1 MADTPG
7 KVLEG
12 LWDMITGLFG
22 LFGLI
27 DLLRKLRGLIPF

>member
-22 LFGLI
+22 LI